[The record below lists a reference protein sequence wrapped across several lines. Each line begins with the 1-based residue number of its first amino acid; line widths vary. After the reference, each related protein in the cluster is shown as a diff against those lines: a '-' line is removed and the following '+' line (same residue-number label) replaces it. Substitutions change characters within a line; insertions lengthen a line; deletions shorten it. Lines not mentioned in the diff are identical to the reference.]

1 MKQKLRDPET
11 GELIEVPSREELG
24 MNRGESMTFPVWI
37 LIAVSIFMG
46 IIVGMIGINDT
57 VLEVCK

>member
-11 GELIEVPSREELG
+11 GELIDVPSREELG
-24 MNRGESMTFPVWI
+24 MHRGESMTFPVWI

-46 IIVGMIGINDT
+46 IVVGMIGITDT

>member
-11 GELIEVPSREELG
+11 GELIDVPSREELG
-24 MNRGESMTFPVWI
+24 MHRGESMKFPVWI
-37 LIAVSIFMG
+37 LIAGSIFMG
-46 IIVGMIGINDT
+46 IVVGMIGINET